1 MSEFRIDQIKSQD
14 ASRGPD
20 VAGIT
25 TFTGTSGIVMPSGD
39 TSRRLF
45 TDDITTDQLVLFLD
59 VDNFNSFDNESFPF
73 GTGRFEF
80 KDLSSFDNHASL
92 NAFVSSQYTT
102 KDDVKCFHMN
112 GSTSGTKD
120 ISVNLFYQDYIAGDG
135 NVDHSWECWL
145 YSVKGAGIDPFNS
158 GACGSQCIAYFE
170 GGNHFDNTGGRRVNA
185 GRIDGE
191 WHQYGLIKRGTY
203 VHAFRDG
210 KLASEPYAPEFQY
223 LGDTTGPSNRSIR
236 NDWNSSYSSA
246 ARPLRIGS
254 RGWSNR
260 ANDWYF
266 NKLRFYRKA
275 LTDEEI
281 LRNFNANRGRFGL

>member
-14 ASRGPD
+14 ATRGPD

-25 TFTGTSGIVMPSGD
+25 TFTGTSGIVMPSGN

-59 VDNFNSFDNESFPF
+59 VDNFNSFDNENLEF
-73 GTGRFEF
+73 GDYRF
-80 KDLSSFDNHASL
+80 KDLSSIGNHANL

-120 ISVNLFYQDYIAGDG
+120 ISVPLFYQNYIANAG
-135 NVDHSWECWL
+135 NTDHSWECWL
-145 YSVKGAGIDPFNS
+145 YYVKGAGIDPFNS
-158 GACGSQCIAYFE
+158 GACGAGCVAYFE
-170 GGNHFDNTGGRRVNA
+170 GGNHFDNSGGRRVN
-185 GRIDGE
+185 GGWIDGE

-210 KLASEPYAPEFQY
+210 KLASETYAPEFQH
-223 LGDTTGPSNRSIR
+223 LGDSTIRYAIR
-236 NDWNSSYSSA
+236 NDWNSSYTNE

-254 RGWSNR
+254 RGWANR
-260 ANDWYF
+260 TQDWYF

>member
-1 MSEFRIDQIKSQD
+1 MSEFRIDQIYCKD
-14 ASRGPD
+14 ATRGPD

-25 TFTGTSGIVMPSGD
+25 TFTGSSGIVVPSGD

-80 KDLSSFDNHASL
+80 KDLSSFNNHANL

-102 KDDVKCFHMN
+102 KDDVNCFHMN

-120 ISVNLFYQDYIAGDG
+120 ISVPTFYQNYIANSG

-145 YSVKGAGIDPFNS
+145 YSVKDAGIDQFNS
-158 GACGSQCIAYFE
+158 GGCGSACIAYFE
-170 GGNHFDNTGGRRVNA
+170 GGNHFDNSGGRRVNG

-210 KLASEPYAPEFQY
+210 KLASETYAPEFQF
-223 LGDTTGPSNRSIR
+223 LGQTTLRYAIR
-236 NDWNSSYSSA
+236 NDWNNSYTTA
-246 ARPLRIGS
+246 DRPLRIGS
-254 RGWSNR
+254 RGWANR

-275 LTDEEI
+275 LSDEEI

>member
-1 MSEFRIDQIKSQD
+1 MSEFRIDQITNQSG
-14 ASRGPD
+14 SRGPD
-20 VAGIT
+20 IAGIT
-25 TFTGTSGIVMPSGD
+25 TFTGTSGMVMPSGD

-73 GTGRFEF
+73 GNGSYKFR
-80 KDLSSFDNHASL
+80 DLSSFGNHGNL
-92 NAFVSSQYTT
+92 NAFESSQYTT
-102 KDDVKCFHMN
+102 KDGVNCFHMN

-120 ISVNLFYQDYIAGDG
+120 ISVNLFYQDYVAGDG

-145 YSVKGAGIDPFNS
+145 YSVKDAGIDPFNS
-158 GACGSQCIAYFE
+158 GSCGGGTCVAYFE
-170 GGNHFDNTGGRRVNA
+170 GGNHFDNSGGRRVN
-185 GRIDGE
+185 GGMIDGE

-210 KLASEPYAPEFQY
+210 KLASETYAPEFQY
-223 LGDTTGPSNRSIR
+223 LGDPTTRRAIG
-236 NDWNSSYSSA
+236 NDWNISYTVA
-246 ARPLRIGS
+246 ANPLRIGS
-254 RGWSNR
+254 RGWANR
-260 ANDWYF
+260 VNNWYF